1 MMSGDWMYSATICA
15 SAPTDAPEGSSNA
28 ARPLAP
34 PLVSAPRTAKRA
46 SAMYM
51 GEAHRPKYSK
61 DNKVGSSTAIN
72 TVFMAGESR
81 EFILPS
87 AIEAGREARAK

>member
-1 MMSGDWMYSATICA
+1 MYSATICA
-15 SAPTDAPEGSSNA
+15 SVPTDAPEGSNNA

-51 GEAHRPKYSK
+51 GEAHRPKYSR
-61 DNKVGSSTAIN
+61 DNRAGSSTAVS
-72 TVFMAGESR
+72 TAFMAGESR

-87 AIEAGREARAK
+87 VVTTGRAVRTRSGMT